1 MNWETKVTEFL
12 VRRLGKPVK
21 ILMSSAVSGG
31 SINLAY
37 RLETTAGLFFVKIN
51 DAFIYPE
58 MFPKEAMGLKVLF
71 DADEIPVPEVMGS
84 GQNGNQAFLVLKFI
98 ESASKGVK
106 FWEDF
111 GQRLAALHKHSQ
123 SKFGFSH
130 DNYIGSL
137 YQSNKEHDSWDA
149 FFVEERLKP
158 QIKMAFNNGKIDRED
173 LKAFELFEERINEI
187 FPNEPPALLHGDLWS
202 GNFMVNEKGD
212 AVLVDPA
219 VYYGHREMDLGM
231 SKLFGGFH
239 PQFYEA
245 YNEAYPLQPGWQ
257 QRLDYCNL
265 YPLLVHVNLFGRSY
279 LGEIK
284 SILGN
289 FTRNN

>member
-1 MNWETKVTEFL
+1 MNWETEVTEFL
-12 VRRLGKPVK
+12 VRRLGRPVR
-21 ILMSSAVSGG
+21 ILTSSGVGGG

-51 DAFIYPE
+51 DAFRYPE
-58 MFPKEAMGLKVLF
+58 MFPKEAMGLKTLF
-71 DADEIPVPEVMGS
+71 DTNEIPVPEVIGT
-84 GQNGNQAFLVLKFI
+84 GQNGDQAFLVLKFI
-98 ESASKGVK
+98 ESASKRVK

-111 GQRLAALHKHSQ
+111 GQRLAALHKHSMP
-123 SKFGFSH
+123 KFGLSH

-137 YQSNKEHDSWDA
+137 YQSNKEHDSWDT
-149 FFVEERLKP
+149 FFIEERLKP
-158 QIKMAFNNGKIDRED
+158 QTEMAFSSGRIDRED
-173 LKAFELFEERINEI
+173 LKAFELFEKRLNEI
-187 FPNEPPALLHGDLWS
+187 FPNEPPALLHGDLWN
-202 GNFMVNEKGD
+202 GNFMVNEKGN
-212 AVLVDPA
+212 AVLIDPA

-231 SKLFGGFH
+231 SQLFGGFH

-245 YNEAYPLQPGWQ
+245 YNETYPLQTEWQ

-284 SILGN
+284 SILRS
-289 FTRNN
+289 FLRNK